1 MIHIKRNICLVAV
14 SCTLLA
20 GIPLQGVAQTGRT
33 AKVQATQNHK
43 ITVSGTV
50 LDKTTNDPLIGVSV
64 VVKGV
69 VNAGTITDMDGKFTF
84 HALCV
89 SIGSP
94 HIGHFRPCFSHR

>member
-50 LDKTTNDPLIGVSV
+50 LDKTTNDPLIGVSE
-64 VVKGV
+64 
-69 VNAGTITDMDGKFTF
+69 APACHYIPWE
-84 HALCV
+84 L
-89 SIGSP
+89 P
-94 HIGHFRPCFSHR
+94 HST

>member
-33 AKVQATQNHK
+33 AKVQATQSNK

-64 VVKGV
+64 VVMETPLSEPTLLKKEQP
-69 VNAGTITDMDGKFTF
+69 T
-84 HALCV
+84 ALSRIWMV
-89 SIGSP
+89 SL
-94 HIGHFRPCFSHR
+94 H

>member
-33 AKVQATQNHK
+33 AKVHTTQSNK

-69 VNAGTITDMDGKFTF
+69 LMQVRLQIWM
-84 HALCV
+84 V
-89 SIGSP
+89 SL
-94 HIGHFRPCFSHR
+94 H

>member
-33 AKVQATQNHK
+33 AKVQATQSNK

-50 LDKTTNDPLIGVSV
+50 LDKTE
-64 VVKGV
+64 K
-69 VNAGTITDMDGKFTF
+69 
-84 HALCV
+84 
-89 SIGSP
+89 
-94 HIGHFRPCFSHR
+94 